1 MLGLPLSSQ
10 YSGSTIS
17 YKRLK
22 STALSIFRSRVLL
35 WHQAVYP
42 HDLHYIPIHFPRF
55 SIFLTTTS
63 IISYT
68 CENAQLSLDFFDRLK
83 PYVSVRLFWCA
94 SGRVKKTLLR
104 SVFSDFPARRMRA
117 FARCMIPP
125 RRGWRTAPIP
135 PSGLHRD
142 PRTFQQSAGLLEPA
156 RTLTGRTCCSHPRWR
171 TGCSFPEDWTK
182 EKRPAFQQGV
192 CVVRPT
198 GFEPAAYRVGVCHSI
213 QLSYERKY
221 I

>member
-1 MLGLPLSSQ
+1 M
-10 YSGSTIS
+10 
-17 YKRLK
+17 
-22 STALSIFRSRVLL
+22 
-35 WHQAVYP
+35 
-42 HDLHYIPIHFPRF
+42 
-55 SIFLTTTS
+55 
-63 IISYT
+63 
-68 CENAQLSLDFFDRLK
+68 
-83 PYVSVRLFWCA
+83 
-94 SGRVKKTLLR
+94 LLR

-117 FARCMIPP
+117 PARCMIPP

-135 PSGLHRD
+135 PSGLRRD

-156 RTLTGRTCCSHPRWR
+156 GTLTGRTCCSHPRWR

-213 QLSYERKY
+213 QLSYEREYLFMKTAFCGSQLRISLRFALKHKVKY
-221 I
+221 TSSISRS